1 MGKAPLIWQYFKMIR
16 PLIVAGGILAFTLGA
31 LIGIANGGA
40 FNPLRFVLFYA
51 TVFFG
56 DLSTHFS
63 NDYFDAQQDKFSERK
78 KFFSGNKIL
87 TANPNMLPR
96 TQKLS
101 IALLSISL
109 GSAALAVI
117 FKIAPIEL
125 LLIMAGAN
133 FLGWFY
139 SAPPL
144 RFVSRGLG
152 EVAIALAVGFAIPAA
167 GYLSVN
173 GHLDSWYGFFFLP
186 FVLYA
191 LMLALSLEAP
201 DIDADRMGNK
211 KTFGVVYGVRAVFR
225 LILALASAA
234 FAMFLFYGMQI
245 KVASIS
251 FGFVGALAAVPL
263 IAGIFGLIGVQKR
276 KSIQTFSAVSVCS
289 LIFFNVFMITYL
301 LILKF

>member
-1 MGKAPLIWQYFKMIR
+1 LIWQYLKIIR
-16 PLIVAGGILAFTLGA
+16 LHIVAGGILAFTLGA

-40 FNPLRFVLFYA
+40 FNPLHFVLFYS

-63 NDYFDAQQDKFSERK
+63 NDYFDFQQDKVSERK

-87 TANPNMLPR
+87 TKNPNMLPQ
-96 TQKLS
+96 TKKLS

-109 GSAALAVI
+109 GLAALAVI

-125 LLIMAGAN
+125 LLVMAGAN

-139 SAPPL
+139 SASPL
-144 RFVSRGLG
+144 RLVSRGLG

-167 GYLSVN
+167 GYLSVI

-186 FVLYA
+186 FVLFA

-201 DIDADRMGNK
+201 DIDADRRGNK
-211 KTFGVVYGVRAVFR
+211 KTFGAKYGVRAVFG
-225 LILALASAA
+225 LILALASAV
-234 FAMFLFYGMQI
+234 FALFLFYGLQI

-251 FGFVGALAAVPL
+251 FGFVGAFAAVPL
-263 IAGIFGLIGVQKR
+263 IAAIFGLIGVQKR
-276 KSIQTFSAVSVCS
+276 KNIQTLSALSVCS
-289 LIFFNVFMITYL
+289 LIFFNVLMITYL
-301 LILKF
+301 LILTF